1 MQQQQPSREMA
12 HQTVVR
18 GQRRFYLPRTRDL
31 LVREPHKILG
41 RQKSIHDQLQQP
53 TVPHVVVPEVVPDPL
68 LIQANLFFVVL
79 INKLHMEINQMKM
92 VLWLLHLLK
101 KFLYTS
107 GVPNSVTVTADWMRE
122 NENEDKEVEQSS
134 SFTITAD
141 WMREKKN
148 KDQEF
153 EQSSS
158 VTISVDWMR
167 EKENEDQEVEQLDL
181 ELRL

>member
-31 LVREPHKILG
+31 LVREPHRILG

-68 LIQANLFFVVL
+68 LIQANLFFRCL
-79 INKLHMEINQMKM
+79 NQQTPHGNQPNENGSLSSTPIEKISLHIG
-92 VLWLLHLLK
+92 
-101 KFLYTS
+101 S
-107 GVPNSVTVTADWMRE
+107 SNSVTVTADWMRE